1 MMKKLTLTILI
12 TIIVACGRK
21 APPLSKGFASAH
33 ELVQH
38 QLNCIQTNDQKCFD
52 AGLITYQEF
61 KISVYPYL
69 PEAKNAAGGISLED
83 YWGWTVP
90 DRLKAKKALFTRF
103 GGAPLVKFTIG
114 EPKKNMNLGAIKLH
128 RDIPLYADFRNP
140 EKNTIYSMITTDF
153 FKAVVEVNGQF
164 KLLNMTYE

>member
-1 MMKKLTLTILI
+1 MKRLTLTLML

-21 APPLSKGFASAH
+21 APPLSQGFASMQ
-33 ELVQH
+33 ELIQH
-38 QLNCIQTNDQKCFD
+38 QLNCIETNDQKCFD
-52 AGLITYQEF
+52 SALISYQEF
-61 KISVYPYL
+61 KMSVYPFL
-69 PEAKNAAGGISLED
+69 PEAKKTTGSISLED

-90 DRLKAKKALFTRF
+90 DRIKATKALFARF

-114 EPKKNMNLGAIKLH
+114 EPKKVMNLGAIRLH
-128 RDIPLYADFRNP
+128 RDIPLYADFRNA
-140 EKNTIYSMITTDF
+140 EKQTIHSMITTDF